1 MWILKKIAN
10 NDGLLLLLGGALSGG
25 VAFLFTSY
33 FQVFT
38 IIGVIIAVLSGV
50 IGCFLRQHFFEALV
64 LSILCSLLLYGLV
77 DLEAKFDDSTSYWK
91 ILLFSIGM
99 SFTIGTV
106 VGSLLGSMAK
116 LLYEPDY
123 SSKSKSSQEFSDKDL
138 TQD

>member
-1 MWILKKIAN
+1 M
-10 NDGLLLLLGGALSGG
+10 
-25 VAFLFTSY
+25 
-33 FQVFT
+33 
-38 IIGVIIAVLSGV
+38 
-50 IGCFLRQHFFEALV
+50 

-116 LLYEPDY
+116 
-123 SSKSKSSQEFSDKDL
+123 
-138 TQD
+138 